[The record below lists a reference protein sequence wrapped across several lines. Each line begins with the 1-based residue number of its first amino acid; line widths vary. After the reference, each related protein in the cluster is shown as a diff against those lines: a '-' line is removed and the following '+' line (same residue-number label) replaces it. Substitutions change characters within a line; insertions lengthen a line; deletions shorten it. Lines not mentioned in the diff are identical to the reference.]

1 MVQCERVLQS
11 RSAAMGE
18 TLDSIR
24 QARRSEAASDAADA
38 ACAVTLGG
46 VPEEAPVLG
55 GVPEEAPLDAPLA
68 QGRAVSGGL
77 ATADAQGQ
85 LPGGGSPAGSG
96 QAPPMEK
103 AMSQTASGF
112 LMQRQISQRFP
123 TVITP
128 SEQSR
133 SRPHSAQE
141 TCPRWLLRRQDV
153 TQTRVVLQLQPA
165 CAEVLA

>member
-1 MVQCERVLQS
+1 MYTHNLMVRFECVLQS

-24 QARRSEAASDAADA
+24 QARRSEAASGAADA

-55 GVPEEAPLDAPLA
+55 GVPEEAPLDAPLE
-68 QGRAVSGGL
+68 QGRAVSGGI
-77 ATADAQGQ
+77 ATADLQGQ
-85 LPGGGSPAGSG
+85 LPGGGSSAGSG

-128 SEQSR
+128 SEQA
-133 SRPHSAQE
+133 RPRLPS
-141 TCPRWLLRRQDV
+141 TP
-153 TQTRVVLQLQPA
+153 
-165 CAEVLA
+165 